1 MPRLTTAYA
10 SAYQRDRVHVS
21 RIFRGESRTLSVN
34 FNAVAGADAV
44 ASVVWR
50 AETGYPLVMS
60 APLIAGNVASVSIL
74 ASNSGVALLRCTAT
88 LVSGAT
94 LVQLFRVEV
103 EGAPYF
109 AGEVIPAVT
118 GPTTVIA

>member
-1 MPRLTTAYA
+1 MPRVSTAYA

-21 RIFRGESRTLSVN
+21 RIMRGESRTLRVN
-34 FNAVAGADAV
+34 FNAVAGDDTV

-50 AETGYPLVMS
+50 AQTGYPLVMS
-60 APLIAGNVASVSIL
+60 AAAILENVASVKIV
-74 ASNSGVALLRCTAT
+74 ATNSGVSILRCTVT
-88 LVSGAT
+88 LASGET
-94 LVQLFRVEV
+94 LVQMMRVEV

-118 GPTTVIA
+118 GPTTVSA

>member
-1 MPRLTTAYA
+1 MSRLSTAYA

-21 RIFRGESRTLSVN
+21 RIMRGESRTLSVN
-34 FNAVAGADAV
+34 FNAVLGTDTI
-44 ASVVWR
+44 ASVTWR

-60 APLIAGNVASVSIL
+60 APAIVGSVASVNVL
-74 ASNSGVALLRCTAT
+74 ASNNGAAILRCTVT
-88 LVSGAT
+88 LASGAT

-109 AGEVIPAVT
+109 SGEVIAPVS
-118 GPTTVIA
+118 GPTTVTA